1 MTERSQ
7 KKKSKI
13 FCILTYIFGFPSLA
27 TAQIV
32 PDNTLPVNST
42 VTFSNNSFTIE
53 GGTELGSNLFHSFEQ
68 FSIPTNGTAYFN
80 NTLTIQNIFSRVT
93 GNSISNIDGLIRAN
107 GDANLFL
114 INPNGIIFG
123 QNASLNIG
131 GSFLA
136 STANSLLFKDGSQF
150 SATNPQAPPLLTVN
164 VPVGLQFTNTPG
176 AISVQGTGHNFSVD
190 PETGKVT
197 RNDSAIGLSVN
208 PGNTLAL
215 IGGDVTLTGGNLT
228 ANGGRVELGSVVN
241 GQLSIVDSNGKI
253 TIDRAESTNN
263 YGDIQLL
270 GASAID
276 VSGNGGSVQ
285 IQGRNIYLYDGST
298 ILTLTQAEERGE
310 NLTVKASD
318 TVELIGTTADSRLFR
333 SSLLSQAQ
341 GEGKAADLTIE
352 TGQLI
357 IQGGEAAASTFGAG
371 DAGNLIVRARDAV
384 QLTGIETDGELTSG
398 LFSLVNPDATGNGGN
413 LTVETRQ
420 LTVKNGAQIATTT
433 FSDGQGGN
441 LTIRAS
447 DSVELIGG
455 TITIDPFA
463 ELPYPSGLFSL
474 AVGFGQGGN
483 LTVETG
489 RLIVNDAAEI
499 SNTTFSDGNAGT
511 LLIRASDSVKVSA
524 NGGISTQ
531 VNQEEATGNGGNI
544 TIETKQLIVQNGGQ
558 ITASTFGIGAG
569 GTLIVRGVEQEGIST
584 ANEAESVELIG
595 ISPDGFPSGLFAIT
609 GGTGAGGNLII
620 NTRRLIAENG
630 AQAAASTIGEGL
642 GGTVTV
648 NASESVQLRGIGIK
662 PDGEIAR
669 TGEGDIIRS
678 GLLARTRFE
687 GNGKAGSININ
698 TEQLTIQDGATT
710 TVSTRLGS
718 ENAAAGN
725 ITAQANNILLENG
738 IITAETRA
746 GDFGNIE
753 LNSNN
758 LQLRRQSSITSNATG
773 TGGNI
778 TLNTGVLAALENSD
792 ITANSTDSRG
802 GQVNINTEGI
812 FRQGFLGTNVSRE
825 ASDFTSDI
833 TATSNLGPQFDGVI
847 NIQTPEIDPTQGL
860 IALPPIDNRPV
871 FQNVCA
877 ATRDNDE
884 IGEFVLT
891 GRGGL
896 PPNPREALNLSTAES
911 TFAPTEIIEAQG
923 WIKDDKGVIHL
934 IVQAPKVTPYSPA
947 ESVTACRTPSPVS
960 MNTFN

>member
-1 MTERSQ
+1 MTERNQ

-13 FCILTYIFGFPSLA
+13 FCILTYIFGFPSLV

-42 VTFSNNSFTIE
+42 LTFSNNSFTIE
-53 GGTELGSNLFHSFEQ
+53 GGTEVGSNLFHSFEQ

-93 GNSISNIDGLIRAN
+93 GNSTSNIDGLIRVN
-107 GDANLFL
+107 GVANLFL

-123 QNASLNIG
+123 PNASLNIG

-136 STANSLLFKDGSQF
+136 STANTLLFKDGAQF
-150 SATNPQAPPLLTVN
+150 SATNPQVPPLLTVN
-164 VPVGLQFTNTPG
+164 IPVGLQFTGTPG
-176 AISVQGTGHNFSVD
+176 AISVQGSGHNFSVD

-197 RNDSAIGLSVN
+197 RNGSAIGLTVN

-253 TIDRAESTNN
+253 TIDQAENANN

-276 VSGNGGSVQ
+276 VSGNGGTVQ
-285 IQGRNIYLYDGST
+285 VQGRNISLYDGST
-298 ILTLTQAEERGE
+298 ILTITKAEERGE

-318 TVELIGTTADSRLFR
+318 TVELVGTTADDRLFR

-352 TGQLI
+352 TGKLI

-371 DAGNLIVRARDAV
+371 DAGNIIVRARDAV
-384 QLTGIETDGELTSG
+384 QLTGIETDGQLTSG

-447 DSVELIGG
+447 DSVELTGG
-455 TITIDPFA
+455 TIAIDPFA

-489 RLIVNDAAEI
+489 RLIVSDAAEI
-499 SNTTFSDGNAGT
+499 SNTTFSAGNAGN
-511 LLIRASDSVKVSA
+511 LLIRASDSVKVST

-531 VNQEEATGNGGNI
+531 VNQEEATGNGANL
-544 TIETKQLIVQNGGQ
+544 TIETKQLIVQDGGQ
-558 ITASTFGIGAG
+558 ITASTFGVGAG
-569 GTLIVRGVEQEGIST
+569 GTLIVRGIEEEGIST

-662 PDGEIAR
+662 PDGEIPR
-669 TGEGDIIRS
+669 TEEG
-678 GLLARTRFE
+678 
-687 GNGKAGSININ
+687 
-698 TEQLTIQDGATT
+698 
-710 TVSTRLGS
+710 
-718 ENAAAGN
+718 
-725 ITAQANNILLENG
+725 
-738 IITAETRA
+738 
-746 GDFGNIE
+746 
-753 LNSNN
+753 
-758 LQLRRQSSITSNATG
+758 
-773 TGGNI
+773 
-778 TLNTGVLAALENSD
+778 
-792 ITANSTDSRG
+792 
-802 GQVNINTEGI
+802 
-812 FRQGFLGTNVSRE
+812 
-825 ASDFTSDI
+825 
-833 TATSNLGPQFDGVI
+833 
-847 NIQTPEIDPTQGL
+847 
-860 IALPPIDNRPV
+860 
-871 FQNVCA
+871 
-877 ATRDNDE
+877 
-884 IGEFVLT
+884 
-891 GRGGL
+891 
-896 PPNPREALNLSTAES
+896 
-911 TFAPTEIIEAQG
+911 
-923 WIKDDKGVIHL
+923 
-934 IVQAPKVTPYSPA
+934 
-947 ESVTACRTPSPVS
+947 
-960 MNTFN
+960 